1 MPASSGVVSTVTRNR
16 MSLIRRASVE
26 PSLWASL
33 LATLDQREGLDTA
46 AVSTK
51 LQVTPD
57 AVERLALCRR
67 PRPSREADDLDEIA
81 RYVGTSVVALATLYR
96 LGQALETLADSHATT
111 GLRQAARKREDHE

>member
-1 MPASSGVVSTVTRNR
+1 MTRNR
-16 MSLIRRASVE
+16 SSLIRRASAE

-46 AVSTK
+46 TVSTR

-67 PRPSREADDLDEIA
+67 PRPSGEADDLDEIA

-96 LGQALETLADSHATT
+96 LARALEVLADSQAAT
-111 GLRQAARKREDHE
+111 GLRQAARKREDDE